1 MSSLKQRQRGIALI
15 TVMLVL
21 AIATVAVVSMSSARQ
36 MDIRRTENQ
45 LRSMQA
51 WEYAY
56 GLESW
61 AIGRLDADSDAAAKT
76 KVDEKAEADEVD
88 SLDDAWSKPLAST
101 GVAGGRMQAG
111 IADLQGRINLNNL
124 LVEGKVSAP
133 DVKRLERLL
142 AQLKLKTELAQAI
155 TDWIDADMQISYPH
169 GAEDE
174 TYTRLNPAYRAA
186 NRQFAD
192 VSELLLVQGM
202 TRETYR
208 ALLPYLY
215 AVDGYAPLNVN
226 TASAIVL
233 RCLADDI
240 SADQAESMFR
250 ARGKPFEKV
259 AEFLKDE
266 AVADAG
272 IGKYGLAVSSQNFLL
287 RGQIDMGKTHLQFES
302 QLQRGGGTRIVK
314 RQRVGLAH
322 G

>member
-1 MSSLKQRQRGIALI
+1 MKMLDQAQRGIALI
-15 TVMLVL
+15 TVMLIL

-36 MDIRRTENQ
+36 LDIRRTENQ

-61 AIGRLDADSDAAAKT
+61 AVGRLAADA
-76 KVDEKAEADEVD
+76 KVGDVD
-88 SLDDAWSKPLAST
+88 GLDDTWSEPLART
-101 GVAGGRMQAG
+101 TVAGGTMQAKLD
-111 IADLQGRINLNNL
+111 DLQGRINLNNL

-142 AQLKLKTELAQAI
+142 AVLKLKTELAQAI
-155 TDWIDADMQISYPH
+155 VDWIDADMDASYPH

-174 TYTRLNPAYRAA
+174 TYTRSKPAYRAA

-192 VSELLLVQGM
+192 VSELLLVKGM
-202 TRETYR
+202 TREIYSK
-208 ALLPYLY
+208 LLPYVY
-215 AVDGYAPLNVN
+215 VVEGYAPLNIN
-226 TASAIVL
+226 TASAMVL

-240 SADQAESMFR
+240 SADRAASMFR
-250 ARGKPFEKV
+250 ARGKPFAKV

-272 IGKYGLAVSSQNFLL
+272 IGKYGLGVSSQNFLL
-287 RGQIDMGKTHLQFES
+287 QGQIDMGKTHLQFQS
-302 QLQRGGGTRIVK
+302 QLQRDSGGAQVVK
-314 RQRVGLAH
+314 RQRQGLAH

>member
-1 MSSLKQRQRGIALI
+1 
-15 TVMLVL
+15 
-21 AIATVAVVSMSSARQ
+21 
-36 MDIRRTENQ
+36 
-45 LRSMQA
+45 
-51 WEYAY
+51 
-56 GLESW
+56 
-61 AIGRLDADSDAAAKT
+61 
-76 KVDEKAEADEVD
+76 
-88 SLDDAWSKPLAST
+88 
-101 GVAGGRMQAG
+101 
-111 IADLQGRINLNNL
+111 
-124 LVEGKVSAP
+124 
-133 DVKRLERLL
+133 
-142 AQLKLKTELAQAI
+142 
-155 TDWIDADMQISYPH
+155 
-169 GAEDE
+169 
-174 TYTRLNPAYRAA
+174 
-186 NRQFAD
+186 
-192 VSELLLVQGM
+192 VQGM

-208 ALLPYLY
+208 ALLPFLY

-226 TASAIVL
+226 TASATVL

-272 IGKYGLAVSSQNFLL
+272 IGKYGLAVSSQHFLL

>member
-1 MSSLKQRQRGIALI
+1 MKSLDQNQRGIALI
-15 TVMLVL
+15 TVMLIL

-36 MDIRRTENQ
+36 LDIRRTENQ

-61 AIGRLDADSDAAAKT
+61 AIGRLSGD
-76 KVDEKAEADEVD
+76 VDGVD
-88 SLDDAWSKPLAST
+88 DTWSKPLATTVVT
-101 GVAGGRMQAG
+101 GGTMQAQ
-111 IADLQGRINLNNL
+111 IEDLQGRINLNNL
-124 LVEGKVSAP
+124 LVEGKISK
-133 DVKRLERLL
+133 DDIKRLERLL
-142 AQLKLKTELAQAI
+142 AILKLKAELVQAI
-155 TDWIDADMQISYPH
+155 ADWVDADMDVRYPH

-174 TYTRLNPAYRAA
+174 TYTRKKPAYRAA

-202 TRETYR
+202 TRETYLK
-208 ALLPYLY
+208 LLPYVY
-215 AVDGYAPLNVN
+215 AVEGYAPLNVN
-226 TASAIVL
+226 TASATVL

-250 ARGKPFEKV
+250 ARGKPFAKV

-266 AVADAG
+266 TVADAG
-272 IGKYGLAVSSQNFLL
+272 IGKYGLGVSSQHFLL
-287 RGQIDMGKTHLQFES
+287 QGQIDMGKTHLQFES
-302 QLQRGGGTRIVK
+302 QLQRDSGGAQVVK
-314 RQRVGLAH
+314 RQRQRQGLAH

>member
-1 MSSLKQRQRGIALI
+1 MKSLEWVQHGIALI
-15 TVMLVL
+15 TVMLIL

-61 AIGRLDADSDAAAKT
+61 AIGRLAADARAGD
-76 KVDEKAEADEVD
+76 VDGV
-88 SLDDAWSKPLAST
+88 DDAWSKPLATTVVT
-101 GVAGGRMQAG
+101 GGTMQAQ
-111 IADLQGRINLNNL
+111 IEDLQGRLNLNNL

-142 AQLKLKTELAQAI
+142 AVLKLKTELVQAI
-155 TDWIDADMQISYPH
+155 TDWVDADMDAIYPH
-169 GAEDE
+169 GAEDDS
-174 TYTRLNPAYRAA
+174 YTRSKPGYRAA

-202 TRETYR
+202 TREIYSK
-208 ALLPYLY
+208 LLPYVY
-215 AVDGYAPLNVN
+215 VVDGYAPLNVN
-226 TASAIVL
+226 TASATVL

-240 SADQAESMFR
+240 SADQAASIFR
-250 ARGKPFEKV
+250 ARGKPFAKV
-259 AEFLKDE
+259 AEFLKDD
-266 AVADAG
+266 AVVDAG
-272 IGKYGLAVSSQNFLL
+272 IGKYGLGVSSQNFLL
-287 RGQIDMGKTHLQFES
+287 QGQIDMGKTHLQFQS
-302 QLQRGGGTRIVK
+302 QLQRDSGGAQVLK
-314 RQRVGLAH
+314 RQRQGLVH

>member
-1 MSSLKQRQRGIALI
+1 MKMLDRAQHGIALI
-15 TVMLVL
+15 TVMLIL
-21 AIATVAVVSMSSARQ
+21 AIATVAVVSMSRARQ

-61 AIGRLDADSDAAAKT
+61 AIGRLAADA
-76 KVDEKAEADEVD
+76 KVGDVD
-88 SLDDAWSKPLAST
+88 GVDDTWSKPLAMT
-101 GVAGGRMQAG
+101 VVAGGTMQAQ
-111 IADLQGRINLNNL
+111 IEDLQGRINLNNL
-124 LVEGKVSAP
+124 LVEGKVSVP

-142 AQLKLKTELAQAI
+142 AQLKLKTELVQAI
-155 TDWIDADMQISYPH
+155 TDWIDADMDASYPH
-169 GAEDE
+169 GAEDDA
-174 TYTRLNPAYRAA
+174 YTRSKPGYRAA

-202 TRETYR
+202 TREIYSK
-208 ALLPYLY
+208 LLPYVY
-215 AVDGYAPLNVN
+215 VVEGYAPLNIN
-226 TASAIVL
+226 TASAMVL

-240 SADQAESMFR
+240 SADQAASIFR

-272 IGKYGLAVSSQNFLL
+272 IGKYGLGVSSQHFLL
-287 RGQIDMGKTHLQFES
+287 QGQIDMGKTHLQFQS
-302 QLQRGGGTRIVK
+302 QLQRDSGGAQVLK
-314 RQRVGLAH
+314 RQRQGLAH